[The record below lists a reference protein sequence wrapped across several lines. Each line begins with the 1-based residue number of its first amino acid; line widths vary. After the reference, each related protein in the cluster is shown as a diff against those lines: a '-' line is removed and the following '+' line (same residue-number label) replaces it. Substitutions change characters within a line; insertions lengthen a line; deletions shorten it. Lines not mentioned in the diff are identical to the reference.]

1 MKLRRLLPTL
11 AVALAA
17 LPSVAAAQDWSGA
30 NGFRILVTDDA
41 GQPVPEV
48 TVIARLAEA
57 DRSGG
62 PPPML
67 TDEAGTLDI
76 TDLAA
81 GEWEIRL
88 RRQGFM
94 IVNSYLRLEDGKR
107 PQVGFTSRQRT
118 GPFWAPL
125 NVGYSSLGVAT
136 APASAGSA
144 RATTRAQRR
153 AERRAEQRERRLQRE
168 NVARVVEAPRA
179 ETPAPETPASP
190 AEAPA
195 AAATVA
201 TAAQPGEEQPPS
213 PEPAVVA
220 EQTVPDPLPA
230 ARVAPPAPDPEAV
243 PLPDAAPLPEAAP
256 EPEAVPQPDAVP
268 EPEAVPPPE
277 AAPEPEAV
285 PVVVRLLPNPT
296 LLRAGAC
303 PECAP
308 GEWSVSS
315 NWPAEPRT
323 AGTTACAADLAG
335 RLERVAGMIEGS
347 LSAEFRAWVG
357 ALASPEGNDLLRLLP
372 EATRTEVR
380 ALLIPVL
387 DPERSCQV
395 IGVLLP
401 KDVRFVGF
409 QYEAADLG
417 ARGGCFPD
425 QPCEI
430 GEAQW
435 RGNPVIHRHDHGT
448 LVYGVF
454 ENLSPD
460 DRREANLKVYFRPP
474 RGWLPPR

>member
-30 NGFRILVTDDA
+30 NGFRVLVTDDA

-67 TDEAGTLDI
+67 TDEAGTLDVS
-76 TDLAA
+76 DLAA
-81 GEWEIRL
+81 GEWEIQL

-136 APASAGSA
+136 AAASAGSA

-153 AERRAEQRERRLQRE
+153 AERRAEQRERRLRQE
-168 NVARVVEAPRA
+168 NVARVVEAPRVEA
-179 ETPAPETPASP
+179 PAPETPASP
-190 AEAPA
+190 VEKPA
-195 AAATVA
+195 ATETVA
-201 TAAQPGEEQPPS
+201 ASAQRGEEHPPPPEPPPPEPSS
-213 PEPAVVA
+213 PEPVVVA
-220 EQTVPDPLPA
+220 EQTVPDRAPA
-230 ARVAPPAPDPEAV
+230 GRAEPPAPQPEAE
-243 PLPDAAPLPEAAP
+243 PGPEPEPLPEP
-256 EPEAVPQPDAVP
+256 EPA
-268 EPEAVPPPE
+268 
-277 AAPEPEAV
+277 

-315 NWPAEPRT
+315 KWPAEPRS

-335 RLERVAGMIEGS
+335 RLERAAGMIERS
-347 LSAEFRAWVG
+347 LPEEFRVYIG
-357 ALASPEGNDLLRLLP
+357 ALASPEGNDVLRLLP
-372 EATRTEVR
+372 EAARTEVR
-380 ALLIPVL
+380 ALLVPVL

-409 QYEAADLG
+409 QYEAADLS

>member
-67 TDEAGTLDI
+67 TDEAGTLDVS
-76 TDLAA
+76 DLAA
-81 GEWEIRL
+81 GEWEIQL

-136 APASAGSA
+136 AAASAGSA

-168 NVARVVEAPRA
+168 NVARVVEAPKA
-179 ETPAPETPASP
+179 EAPAPETPASP
-190 AEAPA
+190 VEEPA
-195 AAATVA
+195 AVETVVVAAR
-201 TAAQPGEEQPPS
+201 PDEEHPPPS
-213 PEPAVVA
+213 ELPSPEPSSPEPPLSEPAVVA
-220 EQTVPDPLPA
+220 EQPVPDPLPA
-230 ARVAPPAPDPEAV
+230 ARVEPP
-243 PLPDAAPLPEAAP
+243 
-256 EPEAVPQPDAVP
+256 VP
-268 EPEAVPPPE
+268 EPEAE
-277 AAPEPEAV
+277 PEPEAA

-335 RLERVAGMIEGS
+335 RLERAAGMIEGS
-347 LSAEFRAWVG
+347 LPEEFRVYIG
-357 ALASPEGNDLLRLLP
+357 ALASPEGNDVLRLLP

-380 ALLIPVL
+380 ALLVPVL

-409 QYEAADLG
+409 QYEAADLS